1 MSPLFRRV
9 SLTALLL
16 AVVLAG
22 TVAGFA
28 SGSGSRVQIVHV
40 LSSRPHITTID
51 LGRRGKSPGD
61 LYPFDARILSRNG
74 RRVIGQL
81 RGTQTD
87 IKLEHR
93 AETVQGLLTFEFGTG
108 DQIVVG
114 GVSAFPLTG
123 TGLIT
128 GRHYV
133 RAVLGGTGRYAGA
146 KGTLTSTQLSSG
158 FYDQVFR
165 LTY

>member
-1 MSPLFRRV
+1 MSPLVRRA

-16 AVVLAG
+16 AVVLAS

-28 SGSGSRVQIVHV
+28 SGSGSSVQIVHV
-40 LSSRPHITTID
+40 VSGRPHVTTID
-51 LGRRGKSPGD
+51 LGPPGKSPGD
-61 LYPFDARILSRNG
+61 FYPFDAKILTRNG

-108 DQIVVG
+108 NQIVVG
-114 GVSAFPLTG
+114 GLGAYPLTG
-123 TGLIT
+123 TGLIP
-128 GRHYV
+128 GKHYV

-158 FYDQVFR
+158 RYDQVFR

>member
-1 MSPLFRRV
+1 
-9 SLTALLL
+9 LTALLL

-28 SGSGSRVQIVHV
+28 SGSGSGVQIVHV
-40 LSSRPHITTID
+40 VSGRPHVTTLD
-51 LGRRGKSPGD
+51 LGPRGKSPGD
-61 LYPFDARILSRNG
+61 VYPFNARILSRNG
-74 RRVIGQL
+74 RRVIGRL

-87 IKLEHR
+87 IKLEHG
-93 AETVQGLLTFEFGTG
+93 AETVQGLLTFDFGTG
-108 DQIVVG
+108 NQIIVG
-114 GVSAFPLTG
+114 GLAAYPLTG

-128 GRHYV
+128 GTHYL

-146 KGTLTSTQLSSG
+146 KGTLTSTRLSSG
-158 FYDQVFR
+158 RYDQVFR